1 MTRFVSHVTAGCA
14 GVEQQSWAM
23 KIYSYG
29 LAEMCEAR
37 IPLRFRIDD
46 GHVEY
51 RGETIG
57 IAPGHFI
64 ISSPLELEDGMR
76 LTVKLQMA
84 ISRFE
89 TAEMEIF
96 GWVVS
101 ASLLADGKY
110 GGQVELE
117 RH

>member
-1 MTRFVSHVTAGCA
+1 MR
-14 GVEQQSWAM
+14 
-23 KIYSYG
+23 IYSYG
-29 LAEMCEAR
+29 LTEMCEAR
-37 IPLRFRIDD
+37 IPLRFWID
-46 GHVEY
+46 GQQVEH

-57 IAPGHFI
+57 IAPAHFI
-64 ISSPLELEDGMR
+64 MSSPVELEDGMR

-89 TAEMEIF
+89 SAEMEIF

-101 ASLLADGKY
+101 ASLLPNGKY

>member
-1 MTRFVSHVTAGCA
+1 M
-14 GVEQQSWAM
+14 EQSWDM

-29 LAEMCEAR
+29 LAEMCEAH
-37 IPLRFRIDD
+37 IPLRFWID
-46 GHVEY
+46 GGQAEY

-64 ISSPLELEDGMR
+64 ISSPIELEDGMR

-89 TAEMEIF
+89 TEEMEIF

-101 ASLLADGKY
+101 ASLLANGKY

-117 RH
+117 GH